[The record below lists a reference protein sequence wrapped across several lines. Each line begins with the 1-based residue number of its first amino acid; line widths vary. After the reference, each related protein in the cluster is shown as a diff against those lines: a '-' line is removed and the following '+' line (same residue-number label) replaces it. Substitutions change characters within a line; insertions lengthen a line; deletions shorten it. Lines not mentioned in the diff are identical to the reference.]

1 MTKGPVKQR
10 AAHMRVLW
18 RKVGIKPG
26 DLPKDGFKKA
36 EMMGMYNP
44 RLSLFVQCDRTPTRS
59 DCRTISVNSVPL
71 SGPRRE

>member
-1 MTKGPVKQR
+1 
-10 AAHMRVLW
+10 MRVLW

-44 RLSLFVQCDRTPTRS
+44 PIVAVRAVRPDTYPERLQDYKRKQRALKRAEKGVAR
-59 DCRTISVNSVPL
+59 
-71 SGPRRE
+71 GPK